1 MMQAMLRLFRKRYR
15 IRELLP
21 EACDT
26 HSHLLPQVDDGIRI
40 LADAQRLI
48 AGMKGIGL
56 RECICTP
63 HISLRFPQNEP
74 EELRRIFRQ
83 FREQIAG
90 SHPDFRLHLAAEYM
104 IDERF
109 PQLLHHEQLLPWPV
123 AGDMHPHLL
132 VEMPTGQLPTGWA
145 DTLSSIQDYGYIPVL
160 AHPERYHRHLSAD
173 DFRRLHQLGIRFQG
187 NIGSLGGL
195 YGKIARELCLTL
207 YREKLYYRWGSDAHT
222 PNAFDK
228 LPLIP

>member
-1 MMQAMLRLFRKRYR
+1 MIHAMLNILRKRYR
-15 IRELLP
+15 TSELLP
-21 EACDT
+21 GACDT
-26 HSHLLPQVDDGIRI
+26 HCHLLPQADDGIRSH
-40 LADAQRLI
+40 ADALRLI
-48 AGMKGIGL
+48 DAMKSMGL

-74 EELRRIFRQ
+74 EGLRRIFLP
-83 FREQIAG
+83 FREQAAG
-90 SHPDFRLHLAAEYM
+90 MHPDFRLHLSAEYM

-195 YGKIARELCLTL
+195 YGKTARELCLTL
-207 YREKLYYRWGSDAHT
+207 HREKLYYRWGSDAHT
-222 PNAFDK
+222 PNAFAK
-228 LPLIP
+228 LPLKL

>member
-15 IRELLP
+15 TRELLP

-26 HSHLLPQVDDGIRI
+26 HCHLLPQVDDGIRSHS
-40 LADAQRLI
+40 DALHLI
-48 AGMKGIGL
+48 DGMKSVGL
-56 RECICTP
+56 WGCICTP

-74 EELRRIFRQ
+74 AGLRRYFEQ
-83 FREQIAG
+83 FRKTAADT
-90 SHPDFRLHLAAEYM
+90 HPDFRLQLSAEYM
-104 IDERF
+104 VDERF
-109 PQLLHHEQLLPWPV
+109 PQLLRQGQLLLWPV
-123 AGDMHPHLL
+123 AGDSRPHLL

-145 DTLSSIQDYGYIPVL
+145 DTLCEILTHGYIPVL

-195 YGKIARELCLTL
+195 YGKTARELCLTL
-207 YREKLYYRWGSDAHT
+207 HREKLYFRWGSDAHT
-222 PNAFDK
+222 PNAFAS
-228 LPLIP
+228 LPLTP